1 MAWHFNESE
10 IKFSN
15 KYLKKEEEESN
26 IKKIKMLK
34 LHILSGSTINFQKYE

>member
-34 LHILSGSTINFQKYE
+34 T